1 MKSILMRNIS
11 NRVNINILKDSID
24 FVRLLL
30 LPSDPRTVICKAF
43 RIEKLAAT
51 ALGSI
56 ICSEGFAGHASS
68 LSLPV
73 FRLAKSLW
81 NFLVES
87 NQNYQQK
94 DLLETFPTVY

>member
-73 FRLAKSLW
+73 FPSAW
-81 NFLVES
+81 
-87 NQNYQQK
+87 QK
-94 DLLETFPTVY
+94 AFEIF